1 METKRRRSEIIT
13 DFMNLMEK
21 ECTNTLPYVVEQ
33 RIKCDKATQ
42 DLLHQLEL
50 GDYKDR
56 GRIAT
61 QLAHIR
67 RDRRYYKD
75 IEEEKA
81 VSILNSEAFAELI
94 QNKTLEGKSIE
105 LVQKPVNIMVK
116 LASTLF
122 QLLPTFVILAMVLL
136 LFKMQ
141 GKTELAEKYF
151 DLLNEK
157 RTVLSL
163 LQTRAALFVCFYYLF
178 YAVNV
183 FLNVH
188 CLQ

>member
-21 ECTNTLPYVVEQ
+21 ECTSTLPYVVEQ

-75 IEEEKA
+75 IEEEIA
-81 VSILNSEAFAELI
+81 VLDEWYKNNSPCRQWTSLKE
-94 QNKTLEGKSIE
+94 TLGALRKVERYHENREYIPRIIKGE
-105 LVQKPVNIMVK
+105 P
-116 LASTLF
+116 
-122 QLLPTFVILAMVLL
+122 
-136 LFKMQ
+136 
-141 GKTELAEKYF
+141 
-151 DLLNEK
+151 NE
-157 RTVLSL
+157 
-163 LQTRAALFVCFYYLF
+163 
-178 YAVNV
+178 
-183 FLNVH
+183 
-188 CLQ
+188 

>member
-1 METKRRRSEIIT
+1 METKRKRSEIIT

-21 ECTNTLPYVVEQ
+21 ECTSTLPYVVEQ

-75 IEEEKA
+75 IEEEIA
-81 VSILNSEAFAELI
+81 VLDEWYKNNSPYKQWTSLKE
-94 QNKTLEGKSIE
+94 TLG
-105 LVQKPVNIMVK
+105 
-116 LASTLF
+116 
-122 QLLPTFVILAMVLL
+122 
-136 LFKMQ
+136 
-141 GKTELAEKYF
+141 
-151 DLLNEK
+151 
-157 RTVLSL
+157 
-163 LQTRAALFVCFYYLF
+163 ALRKVERYHENREYIPRIIKGEPDE
-178 YAVNV
+178 
-183 FLNVH
+183 
-188 CLQ
+188 

>member
-21 ECTNTLPYVVEQ
+21 ECTSTLPYVVEQ

-50 GDYKDR
+50 GDYKNR

-75 IEEEKA
+75 IEEE
-81 VSILNSEAFAELI
+81 I
-94 QNKTLEGKSIE
+94 
-105 LVQKPVNIMVK
+105 
-116 LASTLF
+116 
-122 QLLPTFVILAMVLL
+122 
-136 LFKMQ
+136 
-141 GKTELAEKYF
+141 
-151 DLLNEK
+151 
-157 RTVLSL
+157 TVLDEWYKNNSPHKQWASL
-163 LQTRAALFVCFYYLF
+163 KETLGALRKVERYHEDREYIPRIIKGEP
-178 YAVNV
+178 
-183 FLNVH
+183 
-188 CLQ
+188 